1 MKRTVILILL
11 LFAFIAGILAQS
23 EVIQNKNLVVSNP
36 DDFPHGINIDV
47 DFPNRWAREFNFT
60 HSKTKNV
67 LSFGAYGEGNQL
79 NYGYIGGGVTSYVN
93 FRAPWMVFLPSGN
106 IGIGTIAPSAKLDV
120 NGTIRAKEVK
130 IEATG
135 WADFVFD
142 NDYKLSCLSEVEQHI
157 KEHKH
162 LPGIP
167 SEQEVLEN
175 GINVAEMQIKL
186 LQKIEELTL
195 YVIDLK
201 KENEGLQERVQQLEN
216 K

>member
-1 MKRTVILILL
+1 MSRDTSAEAYLDFNYGVHKLMT
-11 LFAFIAGILAQS
+11 FAHNHRVGILT
-23 EVIQNKNLVVSNP
+23 QNP
-36 DDFPHGINIDV
+36 TC
-47 DFPNRWAREFNFT
+47 A
-60 HSKTKNV
+60 
-67 LSFGAYGEGNQL
+67 
-79 NYGYIGGGVTSYVN
+79 
-93 FRAPWMVFLPSGN
+93 
-106 IGIGTIAPSAKLDV
+106 LDV

-142 NDYKLSCLSEVEQHI
+142 NDYRLPGLSEVESHI
-157 KEHKH
+157 KEYKH

-195 YVIDLK
+195 YVIEQDRQNKDLQK
-201 KENEGLQERVQQLEN
+201 QIDELKVQLKSQQP
-216 K
+216 